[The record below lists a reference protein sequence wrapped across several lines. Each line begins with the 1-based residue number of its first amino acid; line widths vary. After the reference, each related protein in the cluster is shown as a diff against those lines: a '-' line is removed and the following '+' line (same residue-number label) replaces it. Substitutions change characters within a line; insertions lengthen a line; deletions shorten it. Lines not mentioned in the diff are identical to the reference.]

1 MSAAESVCRR
11 HILLSRVLRAN
22 RAKPTPGGFCLQLS
36 KIYPDLG
43 FIVQDRAPVLAQAQR
58 EIWPR
63 ENPQALNN
71 GRVKFL
77 EHNFFDPNP
86 VVGADIYWLRY
97 IL

>member
-1 MSAAESVCRR
+1 
-11 HILLSRVLRAN
+11 
-22 RAKPTPGGFCLQLS
+22 
-36 KIYPDLG
+36 
-43 FIVQDRAPVLAQAQR
+43 VQDRAPVLAQARR